1 MSTES
6 TADTVLSTENMYLCF
21 LIVTPVSERKMLN
34 NLSKVMESASDG
46 AGTVKRVK
54 PLLIKIYLM
63 FSE

>member
-34 NLSKVMESASDG
+34 NLSKVMESASDR
-46 AGTVKRVK
+46 AGIVKRVK

>member
-46 AGTVKRVK
+46 AGIVKRVK